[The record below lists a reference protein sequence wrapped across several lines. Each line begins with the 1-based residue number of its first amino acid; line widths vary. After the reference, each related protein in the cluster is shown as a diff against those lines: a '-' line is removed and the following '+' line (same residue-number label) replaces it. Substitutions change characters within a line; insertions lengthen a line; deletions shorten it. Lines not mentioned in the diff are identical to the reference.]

1 MYQVCAKFVDLA
13 EQFLLLVVQKCLGLV
28 EQSFVRI
35 GFKEKILD
43 LVNHV
48 HPVETSW
55 CGEKNFRVGF
65 DILVGDKF

>member
-1 MYQVCAKFVDLA
+1 MHYVCAKFVY
-13 EQFLLLVVQKCLGLV
+13 LV
-28 EQSFVRI
+28 EQGFVRI
-35 GFKEKILD
+35 GFKERILD

-55 CGEKNFRVGF
+55 CGKNFRVGF